1 MALGRQGA
9 RQGKPGRV
17 QHKRYRTMV
26 RAIGRVST
34 RFDKDEEQLDRRR
47 SRGVRNSCVRES
59 KGQIRR
65 FPRGKL
71 ISDHNLFSFYEGQQ
85 EAASGQDPR
94 GVFLGIP
101 RPLGG
106 WILVRAPASPAA

>member
-1 MALGRQGA
+1 MGGREHV
-9 RQGKPGRV
+9 RKSLVR
-17 QHKRYRTMV
+17 KRYRTMV

-71 ISDHNLFSFYEGQQ
+71 ISDHDLFSFCEGQQ
-85 EAASGQDPR
+85 GAASGQDPR
-94 GVFLGIP
+94 GVFLGMP